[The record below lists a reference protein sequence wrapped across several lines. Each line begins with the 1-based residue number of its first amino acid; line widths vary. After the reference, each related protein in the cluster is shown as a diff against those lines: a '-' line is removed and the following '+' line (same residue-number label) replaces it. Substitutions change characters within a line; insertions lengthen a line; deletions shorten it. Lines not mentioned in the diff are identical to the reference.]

1 MSQKQTEFA
10 LCVRQKQFV
19 ITRNGH
25 TMFLEDVLKEI
36 HALQRENAELRH
48 QLALRTKESG

>member
-1 MSQKQTEFA
+1 MSQKQPEFA
-10 LCVRQKQFV
+10 LSVRQKQFV